1 MELPIIRPM
10 EPVLVR
16 EPFDD
21 PAWIYQVKWDGIR
34 ILLYMEEGR
43 VILRTRRGQ
52 DRTAAYPELVTSC
65 VIDGK
70 SVILDG
76 EVIALDERGRP
87 SFPRVLRR
95 HLRGGGGREKPPI
108 PVYYV
113 VFDLLHLDGRWLFDT
128 PLAERQALLGR
139 VVEPTKWVQLCDS
152 HSSGTEL
159 FTATQRLGLEGIVA
173 KEMQGRYHQGRRHSS
188 WRKIK
193 HFKELD
199 VIVSGV
205 ILKQGRANA
214 LLVSAYGGGEL
225 TYVGRVASGLTSS
238 ELGLF
243 TELAEYS
250 AAAEPELANSG
261 QIPRKEDTRWL
272 SIRPVVRVRFLEW
285 TEQGVMRNPVFI
297 GLSSCKEAD
306 CKVE

>member
-10 EPVLVR
+10 EPVLVM

-34 ILLYMEEGR
+34 ILAYMEEGR
-43 VILRTRRGQ
+43 IILRTRRGQ
-52 DRTAAYPELVTSC
+52 DRTAAYPELVASC
-65 VIDGK
+65 RIDGK
-70 SVILDG
+70 SAILDG

-95 HLRGGGGREKPPI
+95 HLRGGGDHKNPAIPI
-108 PVYYV
+108 YYV
-113 VFDLLHLDGRWLFDT
+113 VFDLLHLDGRWLFDK
-128 PLAERQALLGR
+128 PLVERQSLLR
-139 VVEPTKWVQLCDS
+139 QVVEPTKSVQLCDS

-159 FTATQRLGLEGIVA
+159 FIATERLGLEGIVA
-173 KEMQGRYHQGRRHSS
+173 KEMHGRYHQGRRNPT
-188 WRKIK
+188 WCKIK

-214 LLVSAYGGGEL
+214 LLVSAYAGGKP
-225 TYVGRVASGLTSS
+225 TYVGRVASGLTST
-238 ELGLF
+238 ELDLF
-243 TELAEYS
+243 TELAECS
-250 AAAEPELANSG
+250 AAVEPELANSG
-261 QIPRKEDTRWL
+261 RIPRKLDTRWL
-272 SIRPVVRVRFLEW
+272 SVRPVVRVRFLEW
-285 TEQGVMRNPVFI
+285 TEQGVMRSPVFT

-306 CKVE
+306 CTVE